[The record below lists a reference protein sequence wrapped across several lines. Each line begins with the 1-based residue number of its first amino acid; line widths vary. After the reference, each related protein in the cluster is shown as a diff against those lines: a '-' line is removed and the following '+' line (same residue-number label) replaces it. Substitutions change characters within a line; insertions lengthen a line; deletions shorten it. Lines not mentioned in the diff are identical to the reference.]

1 MNKCPETGVECCYYK
16 PEEYH
21 KLSKEQ
27 KDKLREH
34 QEKNGKNDP
43 LKMKGNNH
51 QKRNETR

>member
-43 LKMKGNNH
+43 PKMKGNNH